1 MTAKDYAYKME
12 KELADYVGFVIPG
25 NNITIKE
32 NPSETH
38 WTYEAQ
44 TIQAPQNAMDV
55 YKNNMAIVDF
65 SISHEFAHMLQDFVI
80 NMDINK
86 QNLTKEKYQDALNK
100 FFETD
105 NIEVSDE
112 MFAKFN
118 DFFQKS
124 PFSDKDLMHAI
135 KFDDRFYVSAL
146 TVNNWMNYPNYDLYF
161 GNLTE
166 VHANAFASEFVMQKY
181 EKEKQAPEVMKQLK
195 AKIEEHAKA
204 IPQTDRNESFCT
216 TQIKIRE
223 AIDNDAL
230 HRAPFWKKGK
240 IKNQLA
246 EQNKRDLISG
256 VIDLNNYNF
265 DKSNQYKQDCLSSMT
280 AIQANIDKNHK
291 TAEELKEYN
300 EDIEKGMKIIQQVM
314 KAYPN
319 KITFIDGFTPHE
331 NDDPHSFYRTNALQG
346 KFENLANLI
355 KNNAKIPVE
364 IVVDIENKCTYF
376 YGEPRVQEMK
386 EADNLLEND
395 SAEMPAENNSPI
407 IETNN
412 REDRD

>member
-1 MTAKDYAYKME
+1 ME
-12 KELADYVGFVIPG
+12 KELADYVGFIIPN

-38 WTYEAQ
+38 WTYKAQ
-44 TIQAPQNAMDV
+44 AIQAPQNAMDV
-55 YKNNMAIVDF
+55 YKDNMAVVDF

-86 QNLTKEKYQDALNK
+86 QNLTKENYQNALNK
-100 FFETD
+100 FFKTD
-105 NIEVSDE
+105 NIKVSDE

-135 KFDDRFYVSAL
+135 KFDDRFYVSAI
-146 TVNNWMNYPNYDLYF
+146 TVNNWMSFPNYDLYF

-181 EKEKQAPEVMKQLK
+181 EKEKQSPEVMKQLK
-195 AKIEEHAKA
+195 GKIEEHAKA
-204 IPQTDRNESFCT
+204 IPQGDRNESFCSI
-216 TQIKIRE
+216 QIKIRE

-230 HRAPFWKKGK
+230 SRAPFWKKGK

-246 EQNKRDLISG
+246 EQNKRDLVSG

-265 DKSNQYKQDCLSSMT
+265 DKSNQYKQDCLSNMK

-314 KAYPN
+314 KTYPN
-319 KITFIDGFTPHE
+319 KITFIDAFAPHE
-331 NDDPHSFYRTNALQG
+331 NDDPHTFYRTNALQG
-346 KFENLANLI
+346 KLENLAMLI

-364 IVVDIENKCTYF
+364 IVVDIENKCAYF
-376 YGEPRVQEMK
+376 YGEPRTQEMK

-395 SAEMPAENNSPI
+395 NASMPESNDTLTINND
-407 IETNN
+407 T
-412 REDRD
+412 REDR

>member
-1 MTAKDYAYKME
+1 MTVKDYAYKME

-100 FFETD
+100 FFKTD

-112 MFAKFN
+112 MFTKFN

-204 IPQTDRNESFCT
+204 IPQTDRNETFCT

-230 HRAPFWKKGK
+230 HHAPFWKKGK

-256 VIDLNNYNF
+256 IIDLNNYNF
-265 DKSNQYKQDCLSSMT
+265 DKSNQYKQDCLSNMK
-280 AIQANIDKNHK
+280 AIQADIDKNHK

-386 EADNLLEND
+386 ESDNLLEND

>member
-1 MTAKDYAYKME
+1 MTVKDYAYKME
-12 KELADYVGFVIPG
+12 KELADYVGFIIPD

-65 SISHEFAHMLQDFVI
+65 SISHEFAHMFQDFVI

-86 QNLTKEKYQDALNK
+86 QNLTKENYQNALNK
-100 FFETD
+100 FFKTD
-105 NIEVSDE
+105 NIKVSDE

-135 KFDDRFYVSAL
+135 KFDDRFYVSAI
-146 TVNNWMNYPNYDLYF
+146 TVNNWMNFPNYDLYF

-181 EKEKQAPEVMKQLK
+181 EKEKQPPEVMKQLK
-195 AKIEEHAKA
+195 GKIEEHAKA
-204 IPQTDRNESFCT
+204 IPQGDRNESFCS

-223 AIDNDAL
+223 AIDNETL
-230 HRAPFWKKGK
+230 SRAPFWKKGK

-246 EQNKRDLISG
+246 EQNKRDLVSG

-265 DKSNQYKQDCLSSMT
+265 DKSNQYKQDCLSNMK

-300 EDIEKGMKIIQQVM
+300 EDIEKGMEIIQQVM
-314 KAYPN
+314 KEYPN
-319 KITFIDGFTPHE
+319 KITFIDAFTPHE
-331 NDDPHSFYRTNALQG
+331 NDDPHTFYKTNALQG
-346 KFENLANLI
+346 KLENLANLI
-355 KNNAKIPVE
+355 NINAKIPVE
-364 IVVDIENKCTYF
+364 IVVDIENKCAYF
-376 YGEPRVQEMK
+376 YGEPRTKEMK

-395 SAEMPAENNSPI
+395 NASMPESNDTPAIDND
-407 IETNN
+407 N
-412 REDRD
+412 REDR